1 MTVGQPPTLTLP
13 YMQKSCTTG
22 SRNGL
27 PYSYLSEG
35 WLPDTSLS
43 LENNFQLNAPVVI
56 RAKVILVKLISKLKL
71 VIRQP
76 SPSFMQPHA
85 WNVWFT
91 KNFIPDLTETHF
103 SRL

>member
-1 MTVGQPPTLTLP
+1 MDYRALT
-13 YMQKSCTTG
+13 
-22 SRNGL
+22 
-27 PYSYLSEG
+27 SEG

-56 RAKVILVKLISKLKL
+56 RAKVILAKLISKLKL

-91 KNFIPDLTETHF
+91 KNFIPDLTEHT
-103 SRL
+103 SVDCSNECNLTLS